1 MRMYECRLLLG
12 RVLSPRINQD
22 FVCLTKKILL
32 EYLTVKKR
40 FLDECNKMYKILL
53 FMCVCVKLFLL
64 QVYAIYRTQ
73 LYSK

>member
-1 MRMYECRLLLG
+1 MFNKKNFI
-12 RVLSPRINQD
+12 RVSD
-22 FVCLTKKILL
+22 G
-32 EYLTVKKR
+32 KKR